1 LAQTSVTAVIDGN
14 TSVQEVSKVFEG
26 LVRLE
31 QAYRIRLS
39 IEPRRGRSSYPRVVR
54 LKVERGDT
62 RRDVA
67 IDLSD
72 QRDLFHGPDLAECD
86 FYFKRSFEPVAVEPL
101 GPELAR
107 KVLPF
112 GLNNPAASQRT
123 ALRMLSARAR
133 TGRNLAELATDARQL
148 FALPAP
154 AAFECAQER
163 PAEPLI
169 LFQTR
174 LWPDTSPKIASIT
187 AERVELIR
195 ALREGLGRR
204 FIGGAIPDAFARARF
219 PDLVTRHPARM
230 RSWPAVVRRCLIAV
244 YSRGLHDSIA
254 FKMSEYLAAG
264 RCIVAQPSD
273 LTLPQT
279 LMSGRNF
286 LPFESP
292 DQCVAQCERLLADPS
307 LQTEMRRNNGDYYR
321 SQVEPAAHLQR
332 IVDLSLSLSSGAAAS
347 SR

>member
-1 LAQTSVTAVIDGN
+1 VAETAITAVIDGN

-31 QAYRIRLS
+31 RGGCIRLS

-72 QRDLFHGPDLAECD
+72 QRDLFHGPDLGECD
-86 FYFKRSFEPVAVEPL
+86 FYFKRSFEPASVERL
-101 GPELAR
+101 TTDRAN

-112 GLNNPAASQRT
+112 GLNNPAASQGT
-123 ALRMLSARAR
+123 ALRMLRARAR
-133 TGRNLAELATDARQL
+133 TGRSLAELATDTRQL
-148 FALPAP
+148 LALPDP
-154 AAFECAQER
+154 AAFESPSEE

-174 LWPDTSPKIASIT
+174 LWPESSPEFAAIT
-187 AERVELIR
+187 GERAALLR
-195 ALREGLGRR
+195 ALRSTFGSR
-204 FIGGAIPDAFARARF
+204 FVGGAIPDAYARENY
-219 PDLVTRHPARM
+219 PELLSSHPARM
-230 RSWPAVVRRCLIAV
+230 RSWPAVVRRCLITV
-244 YSRGLHDSIA
+244 YSRGLHDSLA

-273 LTLPQT
+273 LTLPQP

-286 LPFESP
+286 LPFESS

-307 LQTEMRRNNGDYYR
+307 LQTEMRRNNGDYYN